1 LPSSRKSLVLSLR
14 NAYEALA
21 VSAPTVLDAVRG
33 RLTQRDCDDRLERFA
48 AHVMRNAQIA
58 VSVRGRE
65 HLAGAQSSLGG
76 TDAPGPRGS
85 TYVVMSNHQSH
96 YDVPVLYYVLG
107 GRMRMVAKTEL
118 FAVPLFGQA
127 LKASGMIEVDRAN
140 RQRAIASLATAK
152 QQLERGTHIWIA
164 PEGTRS
170 ESGELLPFKK
180 GGFVLALDM
189 EAPILPITIK
199 GTRDVLPS
207 HGFLSR
213 RDIEVHVT
221 IHAPIET
228 SPFKAR
234 SGASDPEPARVRESL
249 SGGIGGVPRSWRDPE
264 PARVRESLSGGIG
277 GVPRSWRDPEPARVR
292 ESLSGGIGGVPR
304 SWRDAKLAR
313 AELMNEVRTAI
324 ASAL

>member
-1 LPSSRKSLVLSLR
+1 
-14 NAYEALA
+14 
-21 VSAPTVLDAVRG
+21 
-33 RLTQRDCDDRLERFA
+33 
-48 AHVMRNAQIA
+48 MRNAEIA

-76 TDAPGPRGS
+76 LDGARPKGS

-107 GRMRMVAKTEL
+107 GRMLMVAKTEL
-118 FAVPLFGQA
+118 FAIPLFGRA
-127 LKASGMIEVDRAN
+127 IRDAGMIEVDRGN

-152 QQLERGTHIWIA
+152 KQLEAGTHIWIA

-199 GTRDVLPS
+199 GTRDVLPA
-207 HGFLSR
+207 HGMFSR
-213 RDIEVHVT
+213 RGVEVHVT
-221 IHAPIET
+221 IHAPIDT

-234 SGASDPEPARVRESL
+234 SNGR
-249 SGGIGGVPRSWRDPE
+249 G
-264 PARVRESLSGGIG
+264 
-277 GVPRSWRDPEPARVR
+277 
-292 ESLSGGIGGVPR
+292 
-304 SWRDAKLAR
+304 DAKIAR
-313 AELMNEVRTAI
+313 DDLMKEVRLAI

>member
-1 LPSSRKSLVLSLR
+1 LPTPSRKSLLLSLR

-21 VSAPTVLDAVRG
+21 VSVPTVVDGLRS
-33 RLTQRDCDDRLERFA
+33 RISTRECDERLETFA
-48 AHVMRNAQIA
+48 AHVMRNAEIA

-65 HLAGAQSSLGG
+65 HLEGSQSSRGG
-76 TDAPGPRGS
+76 LAAGTR

-118 FAVPLFGQA
+118 FKLPVFGRA
-127 LKASGMIEVDRAN
+127 IRDAGMIEVDRGN

-152 QQLERGTHIWIA
+152 AQLEAGTHIWIA

-170 ESGELLPFKK
+170 ESGLLHPFKK

-189 EAPILPITIK
+189 KAPILPITIK

-207 HGFLSR
+207 HGLLSR
-213 RDIEVHVT
+213 GGVEVYVT
-221 IHAPIET
+221 IHPPIET
-228 SPFKAR
+228 AQLDTSDSAHTKAT
-234 SGASDPEPARVRESL
+234 RE
-249 SGGIGGVPRSWRDPE
+249 
-264 PARVRESLSGGIG
+264 A
-277 GVPRSWRDPEPARVR
+277 
-292 ESLSGGIGGVPR
+292 
-304 SWRDAKLAR
+304 
-313 AELMNEVRTAI
+313 LMSEVRAAI

>member
-1 LPSSRKSLVLSLR
+1 LPFSNLRARYGRALDASTRKSLLLSVR

-21 VSAPTVLDAVRG
+21 VSVPTVIDGARG
-33 RLTQRDCDDRLERFA
+33 QLSQKECDERLERFA
-48 AHVMRNAQIA
+48 AHVMRNGEIA

-65 HLAGAQSSLGG
+65 NLEGGQSTRGGLDAG
-76 TDAPGPRGS
+76 TR

-118 FAVPLFGQA
+118 FKLPIFGRA
-127 LKASGMIEVDRAN
+127 IRDAGMIEVDRGN

-152 QQLERGTHIWIA
+152 KQLADGTHIWIA

-170 ESGELLPFKK
+170 ETGELLPFKK

-207 HGFLSR
+207 HGLLSR
-213 RDIEVHVT
+213 RGVEVHVT
-221 IHAPIET
+221 IHPPIDTTPYLER
-228 SPFKAR
+228 AR
-234 SGASDPEPARVRESL
+234 SSSKADAK
-249 SGGIGGVPRSWRDPE
+249 
-264 PARVRESLSGGIG
+264 A
-277 GVPRSWRDPEPARVR
+277 A
-292 ESLSGGIGGVPR
+292 
-304 SWRDAKLAR
+304 RDA
-313 AELMNEVRTAI
+313 LMNEVRLAI
-324 ASAL
+324 GSAL